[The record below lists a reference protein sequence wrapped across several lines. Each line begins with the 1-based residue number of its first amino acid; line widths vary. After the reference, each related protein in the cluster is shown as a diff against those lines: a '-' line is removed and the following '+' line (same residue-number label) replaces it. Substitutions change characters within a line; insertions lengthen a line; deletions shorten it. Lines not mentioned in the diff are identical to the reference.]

1 MPFEV
6 QGAKADPTLDVVV
19 DEVGTGRIRLTTY
32 SGTVLIGPAHVGG
45 LHMTVMGGGPATAS
59 MGFFVPEG
67 RPLEPGEDVAIH
79 GEAAMTQ
86 VVVETRIEN
95 MDLWYG
101 IGEVSARIVEQPDG
115 QRWPALDLVYYGNQP
130 LGVRYRVVLRRPA
143 PAG

>member
-32 SGTVLIGPAHVGG
+32 SGTVLIGPAHVAG

-67 RPLEPGEDVAIH
+67 RPLEPGGKQARARTRGPSGNTDGTVTSIAPSWAA
-79 GEAAMTQ
+79 AAMPT
-86 VVVETRIEN
+86 T
-95 MDLWYG
+95 D
-101 IGEVSARIVEQPDG
+101 ARYLP
-115 QRWPALDLVYYGNQP
+115 
-130 LGVRYRVVLRRPA
+130 
-143 PAG
+143 